1 MFGEPS
7 FRERTDK
14 CQPLCIPT
22 GYQFLSI
29 LPHYIKVDMSIKIG
43 RKDFKL
49 NRANQKRDG
58 DDATL
63 YERSPSGGSPLSY
76 VGKDYLW

>member
-1 MFGEPS
+1 
-7 FRERTDK
+7 
-14 CQPLCIPT
+14 
-22 GYQFLSI
+22 
-29 LPHYIKVDMSIKIG
+29 MSIKIG

>member
-1 MFGEPS
+1 MPTTMYTYGIPISKYFASLYQGEHVNQD
-7 FRERTDK
+7 RN
-14 CQPLCIPT
+14 
-22 GYQFLSI
+22 
-29 LPHYIKVDMSIKIG
+29 
-43 RKDFKL
+43 DFKL